1 MRGHEFL
8 LAAAER
14 DRVAQKVLSR
24 RVALLPPGTHDD
36 SARTVR
42 SAYENHHL
50 ANGRAF
56 AAQFEKECDAI
67 YLKYDA
73 HKATKRAAPQLKEKR
88 AYGTCSPPV
97 PPRARSIAAPFRARD
112 AVPVCVDA
120 IDRSEVRRGGRVD
133 YTETQRPES
142 KRRKL
147 AHEPEGSGECSSAV
161 TDYAPITDCEKEEK
175 EVVSFSQVD
184 ISSMNTRR
192 VPAVAASPVAPAS
205 PQRSEDEPSNSA
217 LLALAAHLRS
227 QGLQIEYN
235 PARRSRWNA
244 SAVHG
249 GSVR

>member
-1 MRGHEFL
+1 M
-8 LAAAER
+8 
-14 DRVAQKVLSR
+14 
-24 RVALLPPGTHDD
+24 
-36 SARTVR
+36 
-42 SAYENHHL
+42 
-50 ANGRAF
+50 
-56 AAQFEKECDAI
+56 
-67 YLKYDA
+67 
-73 HKATKRAAPQLKEKR
+73 
-88 AYGTCSPPV
+88 
-97 PPRARSIAAPFRARD
+97 
-112 AVPVCVDA
+112 
-120 IDRSEVRRGGRVD
+120 D
-133 YTETQRPES
+133 YTETQRAES

-161 TDYAPITDCEKEEK
+161 TDYAPTDCEKEEK

-192 VPAVAASPVAPAS
+192 VPAVAASPVAPVS
-205 PQRSEDEPSNSA
+205 PQRSEDEPSTSA